1 MDQQVQQEE
10 ADLKEQLGARTAPID
25 GIIID
30 RLTLLHYRGNIQLMA
45 IAQSKLTAQGQIS
58 VPSEVRKKLGI
69 GPGSVLE
76 WDEQGDQIIVRRAS
90 RYGWDDVRKALFPKG
105 SPGAHSLDELKD
117 GRKTY
122 IRRKY
127 ARS

>member
-1 MDQQVQQEE
+1 M
-10 ADLKEQLGARTAPID
+10 T
-25 GIIID
+25 
-30 RLTLLHYRGNIQLMA
+30 

-76 WDEQGDQIIVRRAS
+76 WDEQGDQIVVRRAG

-105 SPGAHSLDELKD
+105 PPQSRTLDELKD
-117 GRKTY
+117 GKKAY

-127 ARS
+127 ARC

>member
-1 MDQQVQQEE
+1 MV
-10 ADLKEQLGARTAPID
+10 TSN
-25 GIIID
+25 
-30 RLTLLHYRGNIQLMA
+30 LTLSHYRGNVLVMT

-58 VPSEVRKKLGI
+58 VPAAVRKKLRI

-76 WDEQGDQIIVRRAS
+76 WDQQGDQIVVRRAD
-90 RYGWDDVRKALFPKG
+90 RYAWDDVRKALFPKG
-105 SPGAHSLDELKD
+105 PPQSHTLDELKH

-127 ARS
+127 ARG